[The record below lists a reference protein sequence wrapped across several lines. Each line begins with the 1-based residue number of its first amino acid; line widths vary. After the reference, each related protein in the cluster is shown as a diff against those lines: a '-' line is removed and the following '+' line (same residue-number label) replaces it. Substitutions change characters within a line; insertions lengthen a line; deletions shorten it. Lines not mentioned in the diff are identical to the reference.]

1 MTKRRWFWASTTAL
15 SIAIATL
22 ATIYACGSSSKST
35 APPGGGGGPEL
46 SSGSIPA
53 SGTFPHTFMTAGT
66 FPYHC
71 TIHSNM
77 TGNSVIVDA
86 ASSNTSAAVSI
97 VGGVPGFSPSSVTVK
112 PGSIVTWTNNA
123 GVAHTVTSGS

>member
-1 MTKRRWFWASTTAL
+1 MRKRRWFWASTAAL

-22 ATIYACGSSSKST
+22 VTIYACGSSSKST
-35 APPGGGGGPEL
+35 APPGGGGPEL

-86 ASSNTSAAVSI
+86 ASSNMSASVSI
-97 VGGVPGFSPSSVTVK
+97 VGGVPGYSPSSVTVR
-112 PGSIVTWTNNA
+112 PGSIVTWTNTDDS
-123 GVAHTVTSGS
+123 AHPVTSGN